1 MLSTIYILINKNLKM
16 GMPELWKFTSSS
28 YKLATFYNTFWRRL
42 LKTHQSVS
50 NIHKTFNH
58 RYVTTLYM
66 VRWFANP
73 ETLKISYNTLID
85 NTFLASLGLLF
96 LKGIIHYTLYNIQ
109 GATIDSFIKQR
120 ILIKNI
126 QISLITSNVYNK

>member
-1 MLSTIYILINKNLKM
+1 
-16 GMPELWKFTSSS
+16 
-28 YKLATFYNTFWRRL
+28 
-42 LKTHQSVS
+42 
-50 NIHKTFNH
+50 
-58 RYVTTLYM
+58 M

>member
-50 NIHKTFNH
+50 NIHKTFNQ